1 MRRRP
6 SRSDA
11 TRQASGSVCKKSKF
25 RRLHVTD
32 HAILRFLERGGVVDV
47 SAVRRALADLL
58 GRAAGSAE
66 VIGGDYRIRVA
77 GLDFVCVEDRVVTVI
92 DPKGRT

>member
-1 MRRRP
+1 M
-6 SRSDA
+6 
-11 TRQASGSVCKKSKF
+11 
-25 RRLHVTD
+25 
-32 HAILRFLERGGVVDV
+32 VDV

-77 GLDFVCVEDRVVTVI
+77 GLDFVCVDDRVVTVI
-92 DPKGRT
+92 DTKGRT